1 VNLKGEWYLGMK
13 RSAVTALELFNE
25 LSGRFEK
32 LEEEVK
38 DSAIKFIEGVWE
50 DFLKELEAA
59 FGDAFELGL
68 EGGNLQETFALLD
81 RLVVQYRGRLEALV
95 EELKRRLSEELLKE
109 LESKVKL
116 SLEAFDQA
124 LRLFHALYLH
134 SGDEWFLNLTI
145 LLYALYKSRCL
156 DSIYAVA
163 GLGKFLRGEL
173 EEAFALAAYAA
184 REGLLRRPPAGK
196 PWENPKEWAKA
207 LELSYHYEVG
217 MNVAAELMHEWGIAD
232 ALRELE

>member
-1 VNLKGEWYLGMK
+1 
-13 RSAVTALELFNE
+13 
-25 LSGRFEK
+25 
-32 LEEEVK
+32 
-38 DSAIKFIEGVWE
+38 
-50 DFLKELEAA
+50 LEAA